1 MGVKKKKEDS
11 TKLVSKIL
19 IVGVCLLFVGLMVLS
34 GMGSSWLTI
43 FTSVKA
49 GDTVVI
55 DYTLFDAGGKPI
67 VTTDKATYDRA
78 VAQESGVFGS
88 NQITIAANQTI
99 EKPIYSI
106 PVYPSSGGKI
116 QQLALFSSEYNAI
129 SSGIVG
135 MKANDQKRIP
145 ISSNISMIQLL
156 SAEQLGTMKIDMN
169 NISLGDNFYGLV
181 QTNTEEFANNT
192 TANSFLRIGEV
203 ANKSQDG
210 IEVDFS
216 YSVAEV
222 RVVSINKER

>member
-1 MGVKKKKEDS
+1 MTQG
-11 TKLVSKIL
+11 
-19 IVGVCLLFVGLMVLS
+19 
-34 GMGSSWLTI
+34 
-43 FTSVKA
+43 
-49 GDTVVI
+49 
-55 DYTLFDAGGKPI
+55 
-67 VTTDKATYDRA
+67 
-78 VAQESGVFGS
+78 SGVFGS
-88 NQITIAANQTI
+88 GQITIAANQTI